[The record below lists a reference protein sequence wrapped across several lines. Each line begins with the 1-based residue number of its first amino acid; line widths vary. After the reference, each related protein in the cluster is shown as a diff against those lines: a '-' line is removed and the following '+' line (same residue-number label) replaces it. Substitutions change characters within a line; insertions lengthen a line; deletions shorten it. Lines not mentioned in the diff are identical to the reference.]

1 MVLNRTHLPW
11 LLFFVVGTLAIA
23 ALYAARFHP
32 ECLPFAMTVP
42 AFLRDP
48 GGIARNTVGG
58 TRVGLLYGTLAF
70 LIFIFAALLGARKK
84 KPLWRVGRVETWLK
98 AHIWLTLL
106 TIPLVGFH
114 CGWHWGSPHTT
125 WALLLY
131 IIVMASGIFGLAM
144 QQFMPALMK
153 ERLPREVVFEQ
164 IPNIRKRILEG
175 LAELKKDC
183 TPPATAPGATKEKAP
198 AGRVSLQGMAEV
210 PAEDLQSAKA
220 IMEFIEDDADSY
232 LKARSGSGH
241 RLEQQRES
249 DSAFRILRLGVT
261 PRWADRV
268 DDLQAWCD
276 ERRRMDVQ
284 TRLQYWLHGW
294 LLIHVPVSLLLI
306 VVTLWHAVVAV
317 RLFIVQP

>member
-11 LLFFVVGTLAIA
+11 LLFFLAGTVVIA
-23 ALYAARFHP
+23 AFYAARFHP
-32 ECLPFAMTVP
+32 DWLPFSVVLP
-42 AFLRDP
+42 GLLRDP
-48 GGIARNTVGG
+48 GIPRNTIGG
-58 TRVGLLYGTLAF
+58 TRIGLLYGTLGF

-114 CGWHWGSPHTT
+114 CGWHWGSSHTT
-125 WALLLY
+125 WALGLY
-131 IIVMASGIFGLAM
+131 IVVMASGIFGLVM

-175 LAELKKDC
+175 LGELKKDC
-183 TPPATAPGATKEKAP
+183 TPPAANAPAEKAKAP
-198 AGRVSLQGMAEV
+198 AGRASLQGMAEV
-210 PAEDLQSAKA
+210 PPEELQSAKA
-220 IMEFIEDDADSY
+220 IMEFIDEEADSY
-232 LKARSGSGH
+232 LGARNGRGH
-241 RLEQQRES
+241 RLAEQRES
-249 DSAFRILRLGVT
+249 DSAFRLLRLGVT

-268 DDLQAWCD
+268 DELQSWCD
-276 ERRRMDVQ
+276 ERRRMDLQ
-284 TRLQYWLHGW
+284 TKLQYWLHGW

-306 VVTLWHAVVAV
+306 VVTLWHAIVAV
-317 RLFIVQP
+317 RLFVVQP

>member
-11 LLFFVVGTLAIA
+11 LLFFLVGTVGLA
-23 ALYAARFHP
+23 ALFAARFHP
-32 ECLPFAMTVP
+32 EWLPFAIALP
-42 AFLRDP
+42 SFLQDP
-48 GGIARNTVGG
+48 GIPRNTVGG
-58 TRVGLLYGTLAF
+58 TRLGLLYGTLAF

-84 KPLWRVGRVETWLK
+84 KPLWRLGRVETWLK

-114 CGWHWGSPHTT
+114 CGWHWGSSHTT
-125 WALLLY
+125 WALILY
-131 IIVMASGIFGLAM
+131 IIVMGSGIFGLAM
-144 QQFMPALMK
+144 QQFMPVLMK

-175 LAELKKDC
+175 LAELRKDC
-183 TPPATAPGATKEKAP
+183 TPPDPAAEPAKAKAP
-198 AGRVSLQGMAEV
+198 AGRASLQGLAEV
-210 PAEDLQSAKA
+210 PAEDLQSARL
-220 IMEFIEDDADSY
+220 ILEFIDEDAETY
-232 LKARSGSGH
+232 LRARNGRGH
-241 RLEQQRES
+241 HLEEQRES

-261 PRWADRV
+261 PRWGERV

-276 ERRRMDVQ
+276 ERRRMDIQ

-294 LLIHVPVSLLLI
+294 LLIHVPFSLLLI
-306 VVTLWHAVVAV
+306 VVTLWHAIVAV